1 MEKVVKQHKK
11 SIRFF
16 NDREVRAVWDEEHAK
31 WWFSA
36 TDIVRAINN
45 EDDYTKSRNYWKYLK
60 GKLQKAGLQLVS
72 ATNQFKFEAP
82 DGKMRTGD
90 VLDAEGVQ
98 IVAKNYPNN
107 RASAFLDWFVYSDN
121 SVDGQ
126 SKKKAYTLIE
136 SGLLDSMEIGTVS
149 SLQQIHAYLFGGLYD
164 FAGQIRTKTI
174 WKDGTLFCRAEYLME
189 NLRKIEQ
196 MPETTFEEI
205 VDKYVEMNVAHPFM
219 EGNGRSTRI
228 WLDLIFKKQLKL
240 CVDWSK
246 IDKKEYLLAMR
257 LSTTNAMPIKK
268 LLQGAMTNLIEDRE
282 MFMKGIDYS
291 YYYEQID

>member
-60 GKLQKAGLQLVS
+60 GKLQKAGFQLVS

-98 IVAKNYPNN
+98 IVAKNYPYN
-107 RASAFLDWFVYSDN
+107 RASAFLDWFVYSDK
-121 SVDGQ
+121 VLTD
-126 SKKKAYTLIE
+126 KARKRLIH
-136 SGLLDSMEIGTVS
+136 L
-149 SLQQIHAYLFGGLYD
+149 
-164 FAGQIRTKTI
+164 
-174 WKDGTLFCRAEYLME
+174 
-189 NLRKIEQ
+189 
-196 MPETTFEEI
+196 
-205 VDKYVEMNVAHPFM
+205 
-219 EGNGRSTRI
+219 
-228 WLDLIFKKQLKL
+228 
-240 CVDWSK
+240 
-246 IDKKEYLLAMR
+246 
-257 LSTTNAMPIKK
+257 
-268 LLQGAMTNLIEDRE
+268 
-282 MFMKGIDYS
+282 
-291 YYYEQID
+291 